1 MSWVTTSPCGPPPN
15 ACGSVASVRSPRAP
29 RLPYVR
35 VQPAIALTSFSRG
48 ASKLNLSSTGQ
59 PTVLRSGVSWRREMR
74 GPSGDAGSIA
84 TSGEHPAAPPASASA
99 VTTFAN
105 TLRVWTADLTI
116 DFSLSIDAT
125 DPDGRTGQA
134 EGGMSL
140 SEARGR
146 RGLYALGERNGDGW
160 SAAESASA
168 ATQSRWRVAWTAA
181 RTRRSDAIGSNA
193 RLISSCG
200 GSAVRTAVGADPVGK
215 SEPSMSST
223 SNRMNEQTNTTQRR

>member
-1 MSWVTTSPCGPPPN
+1 MSWVTTSPCGPPPK
-15 ACGSVASVRSPRAP
+15 ACGPVAGVRYPRAP

-35 VQPAIALTSFSRG
+35 VQPAIALTSSSRG

-84 TSGEHPAAPPASASA
+84 TSGEHPAPSASASTVMA
-99 VTTFAN
+99 FAN
-105 TLRVWTADLTI
+105 ILRVRTADQTI
-116 DFSLSIDAT
+116 DFSLSIEAT
-125 DPDGRTGQA
+125 DRDGRTGQA

-146 RGLYALGERNGDGW
+146 RGLYARGERNGDGW

-168 ATQSRWRVAWTAA
+168 ATQSRWRVACTAA
-181 RTRRSDAIGSNA
+181 RTRRSDA
-193 RLISSCG
+193 
-200 GSAVRTAVGADPVGK
+200 V
-215 SEPSMSST
+215 
-223 SNRMNEQTNTTQRR
+223 